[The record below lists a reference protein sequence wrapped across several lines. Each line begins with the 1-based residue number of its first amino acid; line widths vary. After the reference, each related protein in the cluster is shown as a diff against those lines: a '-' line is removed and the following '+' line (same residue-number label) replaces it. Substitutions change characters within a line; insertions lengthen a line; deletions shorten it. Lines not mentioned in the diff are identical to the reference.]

1 MPGLFSN
8 PFDSI
13 VAGSYSIPPTTPPF
27 MPPMSGSERT
37 TYDLGSDPGY
47 AALEEE
53 LKRVLR
59 AKRRQT
65 KRGAVGNI
73 LRAGL
78 SAAAT
83 PNRAFGGP
91 MDVLASIAGGMEGHQ
106 RQDIL
111 QDKLFEEE
119 QARQAKSLQA
129 MLQERR
135 QRSVANA
142 QAASDLARGAYYDD
156 RRTRPT
162 EKKFTGMSLGS
173 GLGMVLGS
181 DGSVRMVGG
190 QAPTE
195 STAEKERAKANA
207 QVKAMV
213 DGVLELGSLRDSGVL
228 NDEQYR
234 SAMFALTKDKGPEV
248 LRDTWAN
255 AARGILGP
263 DASQAEVMKKAE
275 ELKTAA
281 KPKTTGKGSA
291 GKQTQGEVRNNE
303 FKRLEREFVAANPG
317 VSRGSTTKSIAAFY
331 ASMLGW
337 LNDNQDVK
345 DSIVSRV
352 AADVMKD
359 IETRATKTGRRGF
372 KDVLDEVTGEV
383 NGEEDRKPKP
393 KYKTG
398 SIIEVNGKKH
408 KKLNNGPDADPK
420 NWELLKDGR

>member
-8 PFDSI
+8 LFDSI
-13 VAGSYSIPPTTPPF
+13 VAGAYSMPPTTPPF

-37 TYDLGSDPGY
+37 TYDLRSDPGY

-59 AKRRQT
+59 ANRRQT
-65 KRGAVGNI
+65 KRGTVGNI

-78 SAAAT
+78 SAAAA

-119 QARQAKSLQA
+119 QARQAKSLQS

-135 QRSVANA
+135 QKSVANA
-142 QAASDLARGAYYDD
+142 QAASDMARGAYYDD

-181 DGSVRMVGG
+181 DGSVRMVGS

-213 DGVLELGSLRDSGVL
+213 DGVLELGDLRDSGVL

-248 LRDTWAN
+248 LRDTWQN
-255 AARGILGP
+255 AAREQLP
-263 DASQAEVMKKAE
+263 TNATRTEVMKKAAALE
-275 ELKTAA
+275 REA
-281 KPKTTGKGSA
+281 KPKATGKGGS
-291 GKQTQGEVRNNE
+291 GKLTQGEVRNNE

-331 ASMLGW
+331 ASMLNW
-337 LNDNQDVK
+337 LNGNQDVK

-359 IETRATKTGRRGF
+359 IETRATKAGKRGVREIL
-372 KDVLDEVTGEV
+372 KDVTGEV
-383 NGEEDRKPKP
+383 NGEEDKKKPLKVGDVIDGF
-393 KYKTG
+393 KYKG
-398 SIIEVNGKKH
+398 G
-408 KKLNNGPDADPK
+408 DPK
-420 NWELLKDGR
+420 SKASWEKVKGGAA

>member
-13 VAGSYSIPPTTPPF
+13 VAGVYSIPPTTPSF
-27 MPPMSGSERT
+27 MPPQERT
-37 TYDLGSDPGY
+37 TYNLGADPGY
-47 AALEEE
+47 AALEED
-53 LKRVLR
+53 LKRVLGANR
-59 AKRRQT
+59 KRT
-65 KRGAVGNI
+65 KRGQVGNI

-91 MDVLASIAGGMEGHQ
+91 VDVLASIAGGMEGHQ

-119 QARQAKSLQA
+119 QARQAKSLQS

-142 QAASDLARGAYYDD
+142 QAASDMARGAYYDD

-181 DGSVRMVGG
+181 DGSVRMVGS

-207 QVKAMV
+207 QVNAMV
-213 DGVLELGSLRDSGVL
+213 NGVLELGSLHDSGVL

-263 DASQAEVMKKAE
+263 DASQADVMKKAE

-281 KPKTTGKGSA
+281 KPKTA
-291 GKQTQGEVRNNE
+291 GKVGGKKTQGEVRNNE
-303 FKRLEREFVAANPG
+303 FKRLESEFVAANPG

-345 DSIVSRV
+345 DSIISRV
-352 AADVMKD
+352 AGDVMKD
-359 IETRATKTGRRGF
+359 IETRATKTGKKGL

-383 NGEEDRKPKP
+383 NGEEEKKPDTASKP
-393 KYKTG
+393 KYKAG
-398 SIIEVNGKKH
+398 SVIEVNGKKH

-420 NWELLKDGR
+420 NWELVKDGR